1 MKAKFRQDKSIA
13 LYQKGVLSLG
23 QARRL
28 ARVTRWEFEELLGQH
43 KIPRHYTE
51 ADLKEDIQYG
61 LDHSYF
67 DQQM

>member
-1 MKAKFRQDKSIA
+1 MKAKFCQEKAIA

-28 ARVTRWEFEELLGQH
+28 ARVTRWEFEELPGQH

-51 ADLKEDIQYG
+51 AELKEDIQSG
-61 LDHSYF
+61 LDHS
-67 DQQM
+67 

>member
-1 MKAKFRQDKSIA
+1 MDMKAKFRQEKAIA
-13 LYQKGVLSLG
+13 LYQEGVLSLG

-51 ADLKEDIQYG
+51 AELKEDIHYG
-61 LDHSYF
+61 LDHL
-67 DQQM
+67 